1 MLCNGRIAQLVKL
14 HILYDLG
21 HRDAVLVRPREV
33 LYRLVLAALAPAV
46 WTGIALHIRAAL
58 AARLNAPRLIVLHVL
73 QQYVIAPRHAPNAAV
88 SVAEVSDI
96 LRHQII
102 YHALLK
108 SACVRLLLVL
118 GGYVL
123 AVLLLD
129 VLLALRELNKEV
141 IHIRDIV
148 NARLRN
154 KLFRMQQC
162 NTQRAARR
170 VRPLGVVPLDKEQV
184 SAVCRCG
191 SLVLIVQPLK
201 RKPVQLIA
209 NIVLNGFRKLFV
221 LLVSRRNLGRGN
233 IARYFRLDDFR
244 NHVPRN
250 HRILCFL
257 RLAMHLVDLV
267 CAPVDFFPLD
277 HQIKLRLVLS
287 SRLA

>member
-1 MLCNGRIAQLVKL
+1 MLCNGWVAHLIKAD
-14 HILYDLG
+14 ILNHLG
-21 HRDAVLVRPREV
+21 HRDAVLVRPCKF
-33 LYRLVLAALAPAV
+33 LDGFLFTALTAAVRA
-46 WTGIALHIRAAL
+46 GIALHIRAAL

-148 NARLRN
+148 HARLWD
-154 KLFRMQQC
+154 KLLGMQ
-162 NTQRAARR
+162 
-170 VRPLGVVPLDKEQV
+170 
-184 SAVCRCG
+184 
-191 SLVLIVQPLK
+191 
-201 RKPVQLIA
+201 
-209 NIVLNGFRKLFV
+209 
-221 LLVSRRNLGRGN
+221 
-233 IARYFRLDDFR
+233 
-244 NHVPRN
+244 
-250 HRILCFL
+250 
-257 RLAMHLVDLV
+257 
-267 CAPVDFFPLD
+267 
-277 HQIKLRLVLS
+277 
-287 SRLA
+287 